1 MDKSKGH
8 ENVEGLMGKE
18 RERER
23 ERFVTSNP
31 ENRIKLHRLP
41 SLRVVRL
48 NSDLSKGLTQ

>member
-8 ENVEGLMGKE
+8 ENVEGLMGK
-18 RERER
+18 ERER